1 MYVQFY
7 YRSFQSIAQK
17 LLEKKDTL
25 EEETEDIT
33 TGGQEKEENE
43 ALEGDQ
49 GNKVN
54 DGYLGDF
61 KNTSPVVVV
70 IQEEKE
76 EEEEEEEGETVVKI
90 ETGAKSK
97 LDVMEVSTRR
107 MSTTEGSNTQVVEEE
122 EQCTVRG
129 VKKLEEQDQEHNV
142 VELSMNPPGS
152 EVTSISL
159 DDFPPPPTGLS
170 SERSSWPCVK

>member
-76 EEEEEEEGETVVKI
+76 EEEGETVVKI
-90 ETGAKSK
+90 ETGAKSQ
-97 LDVMEVSTRR
+97 LNVMEDSRRR

-159 DDFPPPPTGLS
+159 DDFPPPSYRPQF
-170 SERSSWPCVK
+170 